1 MKKPQTGNRKSN
13 NMKPQDFFT
22 RQRSNEGERMYIIDP
37 LTGIKSNE
45 YLIVRGFDSDE
56 FNAALVDKR
65 RENAR
70 ILSLP
75 QEEQKEASEAAELV
89 LIASTVGGWSFDAD
103 YTLEALLELLREA
116 PSVCTE
122 IDKFSSNRANFIN
135 PR

>member
-1 MKKPQTGNRKSN
+1 
-13 NMKPQDFFT
+13 MKPSDYHT
-22 RQRSNEGERMYIIDP
+22 RQKSNEGSRMKLIDP
-37 LTGIKSNE
+37 ATGKPGE
-45 YLIVRGFDSDE
+45 DFLIVRGFDSDE

-75 QEEQKEASEAAELV
+75 QEEQKEASEAAELA
-89 LIASTVGGWSFDAD
+89 LIASTVNGWSFDEEF
-103 YTLEALLELLREA
+103 TLEAILELLREA
-116 PSVCTE
+116 PSVRTE

>member
-1 MKKPQTGNRKSN
+1 
-13 NMKPQDFFT
+13 MKPQDFFT
-22 RQRSNEGERMYIIDP
+22 RPKSNEGERMYLIDP
-37 LTGIKSNE
+37 LTGMKSNE

-75 QEEQKEASEAAELV
+75 QEEQKEAAEAAELA
-89 LIASTVGGWSFDAD
+89 LIASTVNGWSFDVEF
-103 YTLEALLELLREA
+103 TLEAVLELLREA
-116 PSVCTE
+116 PSVRTE

>member
-1 MKKPQTGNRKSN
+1 
-13 NMKPQDFFT
+13 MKPQDFFT
-22 RQRSNEGERMYIIDP
+22 RPKSNEGERMYLIDP
-37 LTGIKSNE
+37 LTGVKSNE

-75 QEEQKEASEAAELV
+75 QEEQKEAQEDAELA
-89 LIASTVGGWSFDAD
+89 LIASTVNGWSFDEEF
-103 YTLEALLELLREA
+103 TLEAVLELLREA
-116 PSVCTE
+116 PSVRTE

>member
-1 MKKPQTGNRKSN
+1 
-13 NMKPQDFFT
+13 MKPQDFFT
-22 RQRSNEGERMYIIDP
+22 RPKSNEGERMYLIDP
-37 LTGIKSNE
+37 LTGMKSNE

-75 QEEQKEASEAAELV
+75 QEEQKEAAEAAELA
-89 LIASTVGGWSFDAD
+89 LIASTVNGWSFDEEF
-103 YTLEALLELLREA
+103 TLEAVLELLREA
-116 PSVCTE
+116 PSVRTE